1 MDRTTLASEMLIDAL
16 IKKKDELHITCT
28 QIAEQSGTPESTV
41 TKVFN
46 RTVKSPSLDTLI
58 PIAQVLDVSMDSIFV
73 KTVDK
78 AVEKTAAATSI
89 PAKMLVSQE
98 DKFLTL
104 FIETH
109 KMQIED
115 LKEQINDHKEQISI
129 KDRWIKVL
137 VGIVVACIGVMSF
150 VTIYVI
156 THPNIGLIN

>member
-16 IKKKDELHITCT
+16 IKKKDELHVTCA

-46 RTVKSPSLDTLI
+46 RTIKSPSLDTLI

-73 KTVDK
+73 KTVEK
-78 AVEKTAAATSI
+78 AAEKTVAATSI

-98 DKFLTL
+98 DKFLDL

-109 KMQIED
+109 NK
-115 LKEQINDHKEQISI
+115 QINDFKERLHH
-129 KDRWIKVL
+129 KDRWIRVL
-137 VGIVVACIGVMSF
+137 VGIVVACIAVMAF
-150 VTIYVI
+150 VIIYVV
-156 THPNIGLIN
+156 THLNIGMIN